1 MLYNHSINDISQD
14 YQVND
19 FVGDLNK
26 VYLAINRA
34 TDYLSIITTFN
45 EGASDIIRLL
55 VESKKIK
62 EAHSASFIYIKNVKY
77 ANTIIPSTIL

>member
-34 TDYLSIITTFN
+34 TDYLEYYNYF
-45 EGASDIIRLL
+45 
-55 VESKKIK
+55 
-62 EAHSASFIYIKNVKY
+62 
-77 ANTIIPSTIL
+77 